1 VWNWSTAP
9 GTTTKLTSHLSLSS
23 CPAISIGSVPCTSA
37 APYSQKKP
45 GSSRLS
51 DSMSDVNSVFH
62 NTMNV
67 GLTNV
72 LVQLVSLHSSGPTSW
87 SYLCYVKFWKYKNVC
102 CLHVR

>member
-1 VWNWSTAP
+1 MKLVNSTWDNNKIDFP
-9 GTTTKLTSHLSLSS
+9 PKFVKL
-23 CPAISIGSVPCTSA
+23 PISIGSVPCTSA

-72 LVQLVSLHSSGPTSW
+72 LVQLVSLHSSGPTS
-87 SYLCYVKFWKYKNVC
+87 
-102 CLHVR
+102 